1 MMLRV
6 GLHPFTPGYGVDFSC
21 AAGGSKQAG
30 IAAPSSAYLT
40 NLLL

>member
-6 GLHPFTPGYGVDFSC
+6 GLHPFTPGMVDFSC
-21 AAGGSKQAG
+21 AAGGGKQAG